1 MKLLYPE
8 FLILLFAVL
17 FLYRNDR
24 KAKLLYLSLTL
35 MIVALS
41 RPVISKAVH
50 EEKSQGIE
58 AVIALDLSY
67 SMRAADIKPSRFE
80 AAKETIKALLK
91 EDTGNRYALYG
102 FTTNALILSPP
113 TQDFRLL
120 GTALDSVEE
129 ENILTHGTSLHAL
142 LKHLA
147 KRTFPVENVILFTDG
162 GEELDLSA
170 LLKIAK
176 DAGMRIITVGMAT
189 RGGALLHDN
198 YGKVLKDAD
207 NALVVTKRNPLL
219 KPLGEKSGGGYLAYE
234 GSRNTASEIRK
245 KLASVA
251 EKSVFS
257 HQEQSFTELFWIPL
271 LVALFLFFFHF
282 VRFPKKWLAL
292 IPFITLSGDASVL
305 DWMHLQKAE
314 TYYAKG
320 SYKEAGS
327 ELEKV
332 SSQTLQLAFDKA
344 LLVYKMQKYKKSLAI
359 LNGLETTDK
368 ALKFKIL
375 FLKGNNY
382 ARLKQYTKARS
393 AYQQALILRK
403 DPDLLY
409 NFKTILGKKDQKQP
423 KPPVYQKKQSDK
435 EGFASKDT
443 KSNKQKQKATQGK
456 GKRQKVSRP
465 LGYKAYELINKGYI
479 DEKKPW

>member
-17 FLYRNDR
+17 FLYRTNR
-24 KAKLLYLSLTL
+24 RAKLLYLSLSL
-35 MIVALS
+35 MIIALS

-50 EEKSQGIE
+50 EEKSRGIE

-67 SMRAADIKPSRFE
+67 SMRATDIKPSRLE
-80 AAKETIKALLK
+80 AAKETIKALLEK
-91 EDTGNRYALYG
+91 DIGNRYALYG

-113 TQDFRLL
+113 TQDFALL
-120 GTALDSVEE
+120 NAALDSVEE
-129 ENILTHGTSLHAL
+129 ENILTHGTSLYAL

-147 KRTFPVENVILFTDG
+147 KRAFPVENVILFTDG
-162 GEELDLSA
+162 GEERDISA

-189 RGGALLHDN
+189 KGGALLHDS
-198 YGKVLKDAD
+198 YGKVLKDTD
-207 NALVVTKRNPLL
+207 NALVVTKLNPLL
-219 KPLGEKSGGGYLAYE
+219 KPLGEKSGGGYLLYTDSQSSA
-234 GSRNTASEIRK
+234 AALLQ
-245 KLASVA
+245 KLDAISG
-251 EKSVFS
+251 KSVFS
-257 HQEQSFTELFWIPL
+257 HQERSYTELFWIPL
-271 LVALFLFFFHF
+271 LVALFLLFFHF

-305 DWMHLQKAE
+305 DWMHLQKAKV
-314 TYYAKG
+314 YYEKG
-320 SYKEAGS
+320 VYAEADS
-327 ELEKV
+327 ELDKV
-332 SSQTLQLAFDKA
+332 SVQTLQLAFDKA
-344 LLVYKMQKYKKSLAI
+344 LLAYKMRKYKKSLAI

-393 AYQQALILRK
+393 AYQQALILQK

-409 NFKTILGKKDQKQP
+409 NLKTILGKRDQKQP

-456 GKRQKVSRP
+456 GKRRKVSRP